1 MDIDFPAATCTS
13 ETLNDTEISFKPLF
27 DQILNLSPELV
38 KSTFDSLYKNYCSY
52 ILFETIRIFPLIRF
66 KFPLDL
72 SLIFINNYTTLKPT
86 QMMLKDEREELPIKR
101 KSRKTSRP
109 EKRMKVNEEVSDLH
123 SLSHPS
129 QYNYCD
135 YWSQLQYFGRLE
147 YLSSYHTN
155 DILIVY

>member
-13 ETLNDTEISFKPLF
+13 ETYNDTEMSLKPLF
-27 DQILNLSPELV
+27 DQIIYLSPKLV
-38 KSTFDSLYKNYCSY
+38 KSTFDYLYKNYCSY
-52 ILFETIRIFPLIRF
+52 ILFETIRIFPLIKF

-72 SLIFINNYTTLKPT
+72 SEIFISNYTLLKPT
-86 QMMLKDEREELPIKR
+86 QKMLEDEREELPVKR

-109 EKRMKVNEEVSDLH
+109 EKRMKIIEENSEFD
-123 SLSHPS
+123 SFSHFS
-129 QYNYCD
+129 QFNYCNHL
-135 YWSQLQYFGRLE
+135 SQLQYFSHQE